1 MNRISSERR
10 KLGWALLA
18 VLVLICSA
26 CGTGVKREAVGIR
39 SYGAQEAQVEEI
51 SFRSGSFRL
60 VGDLRLP
67 AGEGPHPAVVMLHG
81 DGAANRD
88 GAVPFEPMIE
98 IFLRNDYAVF
108 SWDKPGTGE
117 SKGEFNRDGYWDV
130 LTRRA
135 EILVDGIDVLVEH
148 PEIDADRIGLWG
160 ISQAG
165 WVMPKALELSS
176 HIAFMIV
183 ASGGAEA
190 SPDQMAYLIGQKL
203 DCGGG
208 TSDQAALV
216 EEYWAQAFNATSYAE
231 YREAV
236 EILLEIP
243 HFNLHTG
250 TNLEL
255 AAEEG
260 WQPEPRDRDRFFDP
274 MDVIEHTTI
283 PMLVFFG
290 ELDKNIDP
298 VQGVEAYE
306 AALQAAGN
314 QNYHVELIPDVGH
327 VLMPART
334 GCIGEASGRS
344 YAQQYLEVLEA
355 WLQELSS

>member
-1 MNRISSERR
+1 MNRNGFEGR
-10 KLGWALLA
+10 KLAWALLA
-18 VLVLICSA
+18 VLMLTCSA
-26 CGTGVKREAVGIR
+26 CGTGVKREAVGTR
-39 SYGAQEAQVEEI
+39 SFGAQEAQVEEI
-51 SFRSGSFRL
+51 EFRSGSFRL
-60 VGDLRLP
+60 VGDLRMP
-67 AGEGPHPAVVMLHG
+67 AGEGPYPAIVMLHG
-81 DGAANRD
+81 DGAATRN

-98 IFLRNDYAVF
+98 IFLRNGYAVF

-135 EILVDGIDVLVEH
+135 EILADGIDVLVEH

-165 WVMPKALELSS
+165 WVMPKALELSD
-176 HIAFMIV
+176 HVAFMIV
-183 ASGGAEA
+183 VSGGAEA
-190 SPDQMAYLIGQKL
+190 SPEQMAYLIGQKL

-208 TSDQAALV
+208 TPEQAALV
-216 EEYWAQAFNATSYAE
+216 EQYWAQAFSATSYDE

-243 HFNLHTG
+243 QFNLHTG
-250 TNLEL
+250 VNLEL

-260 WQPEPRDRDRFFDP
+260 WQAEPRERDRFFDP
-274 MDVIEHTTI
+274 MEVIEHTTI

-298 VQGVEAYE
+298 VQGAEAYE
-306 AALQAAGN
+306 AALQQAGN
-314 QNYHVELIPDVGH
+314 QDYQIVVIAGAAHILT
-327 VLMPART
+327 PART
-334 GCIGEASGRS
+334 GCIGESLGMN
-344 YAQQYLEVLEA
+344 YALEYLETMEA
-355 WLQELSS
+355 WLQDLSY